1 MTVVVHRLSKFLLPF
16 TCACA
21 LVGAAVPAS
30 AAAKLA
36 VGISDQNPGVF
47 SQPKLLSINVTVGR
61 YFAPWNAAV
70 ERNKTDL
77 NNARAWINDAL
88 ATGVQPMI
96 SFGGNGN
103 YIPSVRQYSAAIK
116 KFMKD
121 FPKVRTY
128 AAWNEPDWV
137 YRPKLARNPRLAAS
151 YFNALHQA
159 CPRCTDVAGEVYL
172 PANQLGSYLRAY
184 IRGLHYRPSAWAL
197 HNYYD
202 VRSHRTSQLRVM
214 ESLTS
219 GQIWLTEIAGIERRG
234 HWQYRNQSVFAAAR
248 DESFLFSLPRR
259 FHRVT
264 RIYHY
269 DWFGTDPGPNSGWDS
284 GLIGPAG
291 VPRPAYWVVA
301 KAAGPRPVHGKRHT
315 VRRR

>member
-36 VGISDQNPGVF
+36 VGISDQNPVVF
-47 SQPKLLSINVTVGR
+47 AQPKFLNVNLTVAR
-61 YFAPWNAAV
+61 YFAPWNTAV
-70 ERNKTDL
+70 EKSRTDL

-88 ATGVQPMI
+88 AAGVQPMI

-103 YIPSVRQYSAAIK
+103 YIPSVAQYSAAIK
-116 KFMKD
+116 KFIKD

-128 AAWNEPDWV
+128 AAWNEPDWI
-137 YRPKLARNPRLAAS
+137 YRPKLANNPGLAAS

-184 IRGLHYRPSAWAL
+184 ARGLHYRPSAWAL

-202 VRSHRTSQLRVM
+202 VRTHTTSQLRVM

-219 GQIWLTEIAGIERRG
+219 GPIWLTEIAGIERRG
-234 HWQYRNQSVFAAAR
+234 HWQYRNQSVFAAAK
-248 DESFLFSLPRR
+248 DESFLFSLPKR
-259 FHRVT
+259 FPRVT

-269 DWFGTDPGPNSGWDS
+269 DWYGTDPGPNSGWDS
-284 GLIGPAG
+284 GLVGPLG

-301 KAAGPRPVHGKRHT
+301 KAAGPRPVHAKRHS
-315 VRRR
+315 VRRA